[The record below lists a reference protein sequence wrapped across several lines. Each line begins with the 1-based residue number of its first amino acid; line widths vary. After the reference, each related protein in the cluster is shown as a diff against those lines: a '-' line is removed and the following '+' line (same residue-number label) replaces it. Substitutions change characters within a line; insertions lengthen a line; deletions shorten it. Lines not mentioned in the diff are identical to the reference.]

1 MLKSKAWFPLTPAL
15 LVSLVAC
22 GQQTVPGSSA
32 PQEGVLGSAVSAVRP
47 APRPAQATLTAQATP
62 GSAFAQRVFD
72 LTNAARAQGRSCG
85 STFYAAAPALDYNSL
100 LERAAQ
106 GHAADMASKNYFSH
120 TSLDG
125 RTFSQRITAAG
136 YAWRTAGE
144 NIAAGYATPEAV
156 VQGWLQSPGH
166 CANIMNPA
174 FKEIGVGYSYGAASS
189 YGHYWVQDFGAGW

>member
-15 LVSLVAC
+15 LASLVAC
-22 GQQTVPGSSA
+22 GQQTVPESP
-32 PQEGVLGSAVSAVRP
+32 PQGNVLGRAVSAVSSTP
-47 APRPAQATLTAQATP
+47 HPAQATLTAQATP
-62 GSAFAQRVFD
+62 SSAFAQRVFT

-85 STFYAAAPALDYNSL
+85 NTFYAAAPALAYNSL

-120 TSLDG
+120 TGLDG

-136 YAWRTAGE
+136 YSWRTAGE

-166 CANIMNPA
+166 CANIMNSA
-174 FKEIGVGYSYGAASS
+174 FKEIGVGYGTSAAST
-189 YGHYWVQDFGAGW
+189 YRHYWVQNFGAGW

>member
-15 LVSLVAC
+15 LASLVAC
-22 GQQTVPGSSA
+22 GQQTVPESS
-32 PQEGVLGSAVSAVRP
+32 PQGNVLGSTVSAVSSTP
-47 APRPAQATLTAQATP
+47 HPAQATP
-62 GSAFAQRVFD
+62 SSAFAQRVFT

-85 STFYAAAPALDYNSL
+85 STFYAAAPALAYNSL

-136 YAWRTAGE
+136 YSWRTAGE

-174 FKEIGVGYSYGAASS
+174 FKEIGVGYGTSAAST
-189 YGHYWVQDFGAGW
+189 YRHYWVQNFGAGW